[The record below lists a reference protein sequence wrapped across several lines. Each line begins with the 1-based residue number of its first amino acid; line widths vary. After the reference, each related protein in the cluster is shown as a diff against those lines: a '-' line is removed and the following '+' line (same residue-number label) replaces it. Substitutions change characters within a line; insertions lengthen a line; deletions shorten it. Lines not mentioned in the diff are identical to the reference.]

1 MSPPHPTQP
10 HRTVAGSTNEQRWQQ
25 WGKARWDGRTSSPF
39 WILLL
44 ELMIILCPLSKVTT
58 SATQLGAHEW
68 LMYLQTQSVWKGDLM
83 ENAALGA
90 NLHQTSGW
98 PQLQGCNSGY
108 NYVTLH
114 LFLPTECQQNRM
126 FNEKKITSSP
136 AAMKHKEGWV
146 KLMRKMRPFQWDRLQ
161 CSSPQSSVPK
171 VTKKAEMHIPSTQP
185 QKGDGE
191 SWGWGQGCPQ
201 SHPPCGTSRQ
211 GSIDDVVV
219 VNAEHV
225 HPAVL
230 KHRIER
236 QARVGFQ

>member
-1 MSPPHPTQP
+1 M
-10 HRTVAGSTNEQRWQQ
+10 QRW
-25 WGKARWDGRTSSPF
+25 GRICTKPQDDLSFRAAIPDT
-39 WILLL
+39 ITLL
-44 ELMIILCPLSKVTT
+44 CTCF
-58 SATQLGAHEW
+58 
-68 LMYLQTQSVWKGDLM
+68 YLQ
-83 ENAALGA
+83 NA
-90 NLHQTSGW
+90 NKI
-98 PQLQGCNSGY
+98 
-108 NYVTLH
+108 
-114 LFLPTECQQNRM
+114 ECLT
-126 FNEKKITSSP
+126 KITSSP

-146 KLMRKMRPFQWDRLQ
+146 KLMRKMRPFQCDRLQ
-161 CSSPQSSVPK
+161 CSSPQNSVPK